1 MTLCVYVSEETDRYI
16 GNLLKGLPSEE
27 LFFDALRDLMKDLI
41 KEYLKKKINDRPEL
55 KAQLVQVL
63 EKYLEGKTR
72 QYDSMIKMAKF
83 MAEVSLVS
91 APKDIKDEAITDFIS
106 TFKNELEEIL
116 KRTL

>member
-1 MTLCVYVSEETDRYI
+1 M
-16 GNLLKGLPSEE
+16 
-27 LFFDALRDLMKDLI
+27 
-41 KEYLKKKINDRPEL
+41 